1 MWDEPPC
8 TSMSQFT
15 FVYFDVHQGA
25 RLGVHSH
32 LSICSRLGLDL
43 EVEENAETELNSI
56 HGS

>member
-1 MWDEPPC
+1 
-8 TSMSQFT
+8 MSQFT